1 MGPFDAVHALTR
13 FRDSVRVDVRFPAV
27 TGGEL
32 GNHSKRS
39 MRSAGGEKSSP
50 NGMIGVYREKA
61 GLISARARI
70 FQEPLDFG

>member
-1 MGPFDAVHALTR
+1 MGPFDAVRALTR

-39 MRSAGGEKSSP
+39 MRRSSGEEPSP
-50 NGMIGVYREKA
+50 DGMTRVGRERA
-61 GLISARARI
+61 GLIPARARI
-70 FQEPLDFG
+70 FQEPFVFG